1 MMKAEE
7 FGDPDICAGLPE
19 LDAVA
24 RRDLGETTEVKERSL
39 SVLRQLI
46 AGDES
51 LHCPADDSFL
61 VKYLRSRKYRVEETF
76 QMIRNYFSARQRLP
90 EFFADLSPHTVPY
103 RRIIA
108 DNGLILVCK
117 GRDPQGRTVFVIKF
131 GAWNTG
137 ICSVTD
143 LFRAGLVMA
152 EWNLENQESQIRGV
166 VGVIDLKGF
175 HISHLACFTPFLI
188 KKVSHIVQDCYPVR
202 IKTLYVINNPPLC
215 ETVYRMVKPFVKSK
229 ILQRVHFMGYD
240 LSKLHGILPPDCIPA
255 KFGGTHEDFDYYSQ
269 EEDVKSIRD
278 YFERVSLWGYRNK

>member
-39 SVLRQLI
+39 SALRQLI

-51 LHCPADDSFL
+51 LHCPADDPFL

-90 EFFADLSPHTVPY
+90 EFFADLSPHKVPY
-103 RRIIA
+103 RRIIVH
-108 DNGLILVCK
+108 NGLILVCK
-117 GRDPQGRTVFVIKF
+117 ERDPQGRTVFVIKF

-175 HISHLACFTPFLI
+175 HMSHLTCFTPFLI
-188 KKVSHIVQDCYPVR
+188 KKVSHIVQ
-202 IKTLYVINNPPLC
+202 
-215 ETVYRMVKPFVKSK
+215 
-229 ILQRVHFMGYD
+229 VHFMGYD
-240 LSKLHGILPPDCIPA
+240 LNKLHGILPPDCIPA
-255 KFGGTHEDFDYYSQ
+255 EFGGTHEDFDYYSQ

-278 YFERVSLWGYRNK
+278 YFERVSLGLSQ